1 MTSADSDS
9 SAAAGETEK
18 SLVVRRRPRGTPFR
32 PGQTGNPGGRPKGA
46 RSLSTII
53 AAALREKVAVTDNG
67 RTRRMTKLEAA
78 VNELMNRA
86 VSGEARATRE
96 VIALAEAEED
106 RAAKADKP
114 RRATRDAVVIAEL
127 LRRVR
132 AAPRRRRSATRNATP
147 R

>member
-1 MTSADSDS
+1 
-9 SAAAGETEK
+9 
-18 SLVVRRRPRGTPFR
+18 
-32 PGQTGNPGGRPKGA
+32 
-46 RSLSTII
+46 LSTII

-96 VIALAEAEED
+96 VIALAEAEAD

-132 AAPRRRRSATRNATP
+132 AAP
-147 R
+147 